1 MKKIPQ
7 ANRTLIRVV
16 PSGAADR
23 VDMNL
28 DRRKRQNIEQ
38 NIAEL
43 KANSQ
48 ELQKLSEM
56 VGTRELQ
63 FNVDKELGSVV
74 VKVIDTRT
82 NQVLKE
88 IPSEDIQKLKL
99 SIRKAIGNLFDDYA

>member
-38 NIAEL
+38 NIFME
-43 KANSQ
+43 
-48 ELQKLSEM
+48 
-56 VGTRELQ
+56 REL
-63 FNVDKELGSVV
+63 FN
-74 VKVIDTRT
+74 R
-82 NQVLKE
+82 
-88 IPSEDIQKLKL
+88 
-99 SIRKAIGNLFDDYA
+99 